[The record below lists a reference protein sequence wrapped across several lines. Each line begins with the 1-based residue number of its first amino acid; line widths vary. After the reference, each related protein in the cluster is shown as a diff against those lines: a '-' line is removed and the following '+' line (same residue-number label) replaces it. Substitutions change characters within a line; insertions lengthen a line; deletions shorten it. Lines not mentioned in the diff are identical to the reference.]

1 MLMRCHHHPGFI
13 RGALLAAHIAVTA
26 ESLHYNLGNLS
37 LGNTTTVGN
46 KCTGNADARNDV
58 ACPPG
63 FVPRLH
69 TSGIHL
75 LAVVLSCAPHI
86 ASPRRLLPPIA
97 AAFTPARHGPAAGTD
112 AGTCCVRKPA
122 GYCVAAVTRADC
134 DAADSCRWEA
144 GLPPPYRCGAAI
156 EATTANGFLQAGRPP
171 TPFRC
176 AQAGSVTFHEQNRG

>member
-86 ASPRRLLPPIA
+86 ASPRRPPDDCCTPIA
-97 AAFTPARHGPAAGTD
+97 AAFTPARHGPQAPMLALAACGSRPGT
-112 AGTCCVRKPA
+112 ASPR
-122 GYCVAAVTRADC
+122 
-134 DAADSCRWEA
+134 
-144 GLPPPYRCGAAI
+144 
-156 EATTANGFLQAGRPP
+156 
-171 TPFRC
+171 
-176 AQAGSVTFHEQNRG
+176 